1 MEVSIRC
8 MNPIDVQILAL
19 LGVNKDIELM
29 FPLSMLKI
37 FTIDQMAQE
46 ETLI

>member
-1 MEVSIRC
+1 
-8 MNPIDVQILAL
+8 MNPIDMQILAL

-29 FPLSMLKI
+29 CLLSMLKI

-46 ETLI
+46 ETPI